1 MGLISEYVEIKLGGR
16 NIKYY
21 ENLGYKIPRY
31 MNKNKDMV
39 VANGTTILVKISD
52 LMPSSSCVVKIQ
64 CDNCNDILNVKW
76 TDYINHNHNGKYYCN
91 KCANK
96 IFLGGE
102 NNVRWNPNKT
112 QEERE
117 NGRKYPEYIEFIKK
131 VLKRDNYTCQ
141 CCGDNNT
148 KLDIEV
154 HHLDGYD
161 WCKQKRTD
169 ETNGITLCKSCHKNF
184 HSIYGYGNNTK
195 EQFEEWI
202 GYAIGELKKYDGEL
216 PTARKVYCIEE
227 NKIYNSTK
235 ELASEWNVPYEHIYK
250 VCNKT
255 NKGVRSLKG
264 KHLLWHDEYLKM
276 SEKDVKD
283 YLEWC
288 KDIRYKKVICLTTN
302 KIFDN
307 LTEAGNYYNCNKGV
321 IGQCCKGKNKSAG
334 KLKDGTKLKWM
345 YLSKWEQMSKQEQQK
360 ILDKYLKIK

>member
-1 MGLISEYVEIKLGGR
+1 MGLISEWIEVGLGSK

-21 ENLGYKIPRY
+21 EDLGYKIPKTRNKWGKLGTPKGKKIKVKVTDLPKGSHAIVKVVCDCC
-31 MNKNKDMV
+31 NKNYEMNYKTY
-39 VANGTTILVKISD
+39 NR
-52 LMPSSSCVVKIQ
+52 
-64 CDNCNDILNVKW
+64 N
-76 TDYINHNHNGKYYCN
+76 NHNGKIYCRHCNNTILN
-91 KCANK
+91 KGK
-96 IFLGGE
+96 
-102 NNVRWNPNKT
+102 NNPNYNPNKT
-112 QEERE
+112 DDERE
-117 NGRKYPEYIEFIKK
+117 QSRNYPEYTEFIKK
-131 VLKRDNYTCQ
+131 VLARDNYTCQ
-141 CCGDNNT
+141 CCGQKHNDT
-148 KLDIEV
+148 QV
-154 HHLDGYD
+154 HHLDSYD
-161 WCKQKRTD
+161 LCKEKRTD

-202 GYAIGELKKYDGEL
+202 GCAIGELKKYDGEL

-235 ELASEWNVPYEHIYK
+235 ELAGEWNVPYEHIYK